1 MSSSKVVINH
11 EGVTRGHSGEGIEIN
26 SKIVTVTG
34 KLMVAGMDVAEKLEA
49 LAKGLQKLIEA
60 QAPLPQT
67 LEDKVQIPEM
77 VQPEVAKEETV
88 EESADS
94 SGKEEIE
101 SDDQPSADETPAP
114 ATTKKP
120 GKAPKTAKAAEPQ
133 AE

>member
-11 EGVTRGHSGEGIEIN
+11 EGVTRGHSGEGIDIN
-26 SKIVTVTG
+26 AKFVTING
-34 KLMVAGMDVAEKLEA
+34 KLMVAGMDVAEKLEV
-49 LAKGLQKLIEA
+49 LAKELQKLIEA
-60 QAPLPQT
+60 QASLPQT

-88 EESADS
+88 AESADS

-120 GKAPKTAKAAEPQ
+120 GKAPKTPKVTEPQ

>member
-11 EGVTRGHSGEGIEIN
+11 EGVTRGHSGEGVEIN

-34 KLMVAGMDVAEKLEA
+34 KLMVAGMDVAEKLEV
-49 LAKGLQKLIEA
+49 LAKELQKLIEA

-88 EESADS
+88 AESADS
-94 SGKEEIE
+94 SDKEEIE
-101 SDDQPSADETPAP
+101 SDDQPSAEETPTP
-114 ATTKKP
+114 ATTKKTGRVSKVQKP
-120 GKAPKTAKAAEPQ
+120 AEPQ